1 MELYELRTQKSRI
14 LHDEARKFLPGGVT
28 YAIKYWEP
36 YPIYVSR
43 AKGSRIWDVD
53 GNEYLDFWM
62 GHAAIIMGHAYEPVI
77 RAAKEQLE
85 LGAHLGFC
93 HEWEIK
99 LAEIVT
105 KMVPSVRLFRATN
118 SGTEAN
124 MYAIRLARAY
134 TRKSKIA
141 KFEGHWHGGYDAL
154 HKAVNPPLDKP
165 ASLGLTDCV
174 MNDTIVLPFND
185 LEGVRQKVKGE
196 NLACIILEP
205 VMGSN
210 GMIPADREFLKGLR
224 ELCDELDILLI
235 FDEVITGFRLAK
247 GGAQE
252 YYGVLPDIT
261 TFGKVLGGGIFPA
274 GGFGGR
280 EDIMELLDQTKRKH
294 YEMSFHGGT
303 YAGNPLTARAGY
315 TLLSELIKGDV
326 YPKINALGEKA
337 RKGLEDVFSRHKVSA
352 HVTGVGSL
360 FAVHFTKEKPR
371 DIRSAIGDTKLAK
384 DCFYFML
391 NNNILCMKPSKQV
404 FAPSVAHSEEDIE
417 RLLSVMEEFLRQV
430 LI

>member
-185 LEGVRQKVKGE
+185 LDGVRQKVKGE

-430 LI
+430 PI

>member
-1 MELYELRTQKSRI
+1 
-14 LHDEARKFLPGGVT
+14 
-28 YAIKYWEP
+28 
-36 YPIYVSR
+36 
-43 AKGSRIWDVD
+43 
-53 GNEYLDFWM
+53 
-62 GHAAIIMGHAYEPVI
+62 
-77 RAAKEQLE
+77 
-85 LGAHLGFC
+85 
-93 HEWEIK
+93 
-99 LAEIVT
+99 
-105 KMVPSVRLFRATN
+105 
-118 SGTEAN
+118 
-124 MYAIRLARAY
+124 
-134 TRKSKIA
+134 
-141 KFEGHWHGGYDAL
+141 
-154 HKAVNPPLDKP
+154 
-165 ASLGLTDCV
+165 
-174 MNDTIVLPFND
+174 
-185 LEGVRQKVKGE
+185 
-196 NLACIILEP
+196 
-205 VMGSN
+205 MGSN

-235 FDEVITGFRLAK
+235 FDEVITGFRLAR

-261 TFGKVLGGGIFPA
+261 TFGKILGGGIFPA

-337 RKGLEDVFSRHKVSA
+337 RKGLEDIFSRHKVNA

-371 DIRSAIGDTKLAK
+371 DIRGAIGDTQLAK

-404 FAPSVAHSEEDIE
+404 FAPSAAHSEEDIE
-417 RLLSVMEEFLRQV
+417 LLLSVMEEFLKRV
-430 LI
+430 PT